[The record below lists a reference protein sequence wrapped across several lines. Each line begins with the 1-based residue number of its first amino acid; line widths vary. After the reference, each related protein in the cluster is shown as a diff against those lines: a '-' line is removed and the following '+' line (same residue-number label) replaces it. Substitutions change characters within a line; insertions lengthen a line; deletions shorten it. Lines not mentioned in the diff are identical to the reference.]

1 MHTSASLK
9 ELREE
14 DLDMVSAG
22 WRPLK
27 HFGTPHFGNLPL
39 GNNFGLI
46 NLANVISQ
54 TNIAIQIGVA
64 IGGSV
69 VQIIDQSNAIS

>member
-1 MHTSASLK
+1 
-9 ELREE
+9 
-14 DLDMVSAG
+14 
-22 WRPLK
+22 
-27 HFGTPHFGNLPL
+27 
-39 GNNFGLI
+39 LI
-46 NLANVISQ
+46 NFANVISQ

>member
-1 MHTSASLK
+1 MEILMQTSTSL
-9 ELREE
+9 
-14 DLDMVSAG
+14 
-22 WRPLK
+22 
-27 HFGTPHFGNLPL
+27 TPHIGNLPL
-39 GNNFGLI
+39 GSNFGLI
-46 NLANVISQ
+46 NFANVGQ